1 MDFGLAF
8 SYPFQDKDW
17 IQKILLTGVI
27 SLIPIVGQIAVLGWL
42 IEITARVIRG
52 ESDPMPKWEDFG
64 GLFMSGLKAFALG
77 FIFGLPLMII
87 AFPAAIIDMLV
98 DSESAAVVF
107 SLLLACL
114 SCLSIIYGLALA
126 FIIPAAYICRIL
138 PGWIWRD
145 PLLRGRPLHGRL
157 CICRRSA
164 PLRSSLPAGHLG
176 ELARRD
182 ALFGH
187 TRQRLPRQG
196 QPCFSRGRSA
206 VRPRT
211 HRIFLLACVLFQR
224 QVGALRHLP
233 NIRCRRHDDRHD

>member
-126 FIIPAAYICRIL
+126 FIIPAAY
-138 PGWIWRD
+138 
-145 PLLRGRPLHGRL
+145 
-157 CICRRSA
+157 
-164 PLRSSLPAGHLG
+164 G
-176 ELARRD
+176 ELAATGSLGSALNIGTLIERIRK
-182 ALFGH
+182 APAAYLLAFLGIFVASFLAGFGVILCFVGVLFTGAYAYAVEAHLFGQAYLQA
-187 TRQRLPRQG
+187 T
-196 QPCFSRGRSA
+196 SA
-206 VRPRT
+206 S
-211 HRIFLLACVLFQR
+211 
-224 QVGALRHLP
+224 
-233 NIRCRRHDDRHD
+233 

>member
-87 AFPAAIIDMLV
+87 AFPAAIIDTLV

-126 FIIPAAYICRIL
+126 FIIPAAY
-138 PGWIWRD
+138 
-145 PLLRGRPLHGRL
+145 
-157 CICRRSA
+157 
-164 PLRSSLPAGHLG
+164 G
-176 ELARRD
+176 ELAATGSLASALNIGTLIERIRK
-182 ALFGH
+182 APAAYLLAFLGIFVASFLAGFGVILCFVGVLFTGAYAYAVEAHLFGQAYLQA
-187 TRQRLPRQG
+187 T
-196 QPCFSRGRSA
+196 SA
-206 VRPRT
+206 S
-211 HRIFLLACVLFQR
+211 
-224 QVGALRHLP
+224 
-233 NIRCRRHDDRHD
+233 

>member
-87 AFPAAIIDMLV
+87 PFPAAIIDMLV

-126 FIIPAAYICRIL
+126 FIIPAAY
-138 PGWIWRD
+138 
-145 PLLRGRPLHGRL
+145 
-157 CICRRSA
+157 
-164 PLRSSLPAGHLG
+164 G
-176 ELARRD
+176 ELAATGSLGSALNIGTLIERIRK
-182 ALFGH
+182 APAAYLLAFLGIFVASFLAGFGVILCFVGVLFTGAYAYAVEAHLFGQAYLQA
-187 TRQRLPRQG
+187 T
-196 QPCFSRGRSA
+196 SA
-206 VRPRT
+206 S
-211 HRIFLLACVLFQR
+211 
-224 QVGALRHLP
+224 
-233 NIRCRRHDDRHD
+233 

>member
-87 AFPAAIIDMLV
+87 AFPAAIIDTLV

-126 FIIPAAYICRIL
+126 FIIPAAY
-138 PGWIWRD
+138 
-145 PLLRGRPLHGRL
+145 
-157 CICRRSA
+157 
-164 PLRSSLPAGHLG
+164 G
-176 ELARRD
+176 ELAATGSLASALNIGTLIERIRK
-182 ALFGH
+182 APAAYLLAFLGILVASFLAGFGVILCFVGVLFTGAYAYAVEAHLFGQAYLQA
-187 TRQRLPRQG
+187 T
-196 QPCFSRGRSA
+196 SA
-206 VRPRT
+206 S
-211 HRIFLLACVLFQR
+211 
-224 QVGALRHLP
+224 
-233 NIRCRRHDDRHD
+233 

>member
-126 FIIPAAYICRIL
+126 F
-138 PGWIWRD
+138 
-145 PLLRGRPLHGRL
+145 
-157 CICRRSA
+157 
-164 PLRSSLPAGHLG
+164 RSSASWASSSRAPMHMPSKRTSSVKPTCRPPRRVSAAGRAFRTHAAEAAPPRAALL
-176 ELARRD
+176 LAR
-182 ALFGH
+182 A
-187 TRQRLPRQG
+187 
-196 QPCFSRGRSA
+196 
-206 VRPRT
+206 
-211 HRIFLLACVLFQR
+211 
-224 QVGALRHLP
+224 
-233 NIRCRRHDDRHD
+233 

>member
-87 AFPAAIIDMLV
+87 AFPAAIIDTLV

-126 FIIPAAYICRIL
+126 FIIPAAY
-138 PGWIWRD
+138 
-145 PLLRGRPLHGRL
+145 
-157 CICRRSA
+157 
-164 PLRSSLPAGHLG
+164 G
-176 ELARRD
+176 ELAATGSLGSALNIGTLIERIRK
-182 ALFGH
+182 APAAYLLAFLGIFVASFLAGFGVILCFVGVLFTGAYAYAVEAHLFGQAYLQA
-187 TRQRLPRQG
+187 T
-196 QPCFSRGRSA
+196 SA
-206 VRPRT
+206 S
-211 HRIFLLACVLFQR
+211 
-224 QVGALRHLP
+224 
-233 NIRCRRHDDRHD
+233 